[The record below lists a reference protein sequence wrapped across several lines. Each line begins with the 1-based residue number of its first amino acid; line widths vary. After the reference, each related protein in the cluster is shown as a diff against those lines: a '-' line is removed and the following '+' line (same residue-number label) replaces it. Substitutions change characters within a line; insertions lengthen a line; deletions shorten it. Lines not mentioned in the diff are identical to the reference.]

1 MGIFGRTLV
10 SFVSWNFTTSFADI
24 IVYIVLAYQVLVG
37 FPLRILWCPWRLLR
51 FGLMNSIHFCWLTN
65 PCPLTIDC
73 WLLTDSLWPTL
84 LVAFSKVRSASNWSF
99 SNSFWSARPTTIR
112 LRFVSSCNK
121 PNWLCS
127 ARPYKSMINEST
139 SSAVSCLRRWNFTR
153 SKDNI
158 TSSLLRHISMNRRLW
173 GQMSPVYLHFCYPK
187 NIGTYLLSSPHLFY
201 FIQMQNETARIAL
214 SIWSIR
220 KVSRSRILL
229 VAIFGTTLDWSS
241 VLDFHSKI
249 LQASLI
255 LGLK

>member
-10 SFVSWNFTTSFADI
+10 SFVSWTFTTSFADI
-24 IVYIVLAYQVLVG
+24 IVYIVLAYRVLVG
-37 FPLRILWCPWRLLR
+37 FPLRILWCPWGLLR

-73 WLLTDSLWPTL
+73 WLLTDSLCPTL
-84 LVAFSKVRSASNWSF
+84 LVAFSK
-99 SNSFWSARPTTIR
+99 
-112 LRFVSSCNK
+112 
-121 PNWLCS
+121 
-127 ARPYKSMINEST
+127 
-139 SSAVSCLRRWNFTR
+139 
-153 SKDNI
+153 
-158 TSSLLRHISMNRRLW
+158 
-173 GQMSPVYLHFCYPK
+173 
-187 NIGTYLLSSPHLFY
+187 
-201 FIQMQNETARIAL
+201 MQNETARIAL

-255 LGLK
+255 LELK